1 MLVLLTGIQEGSKEP
16 ISPQVPTNSFHSSV
30 DFILLSGIRAL
41 ADVKN
46 RSLVYFDAR
55 N

>member
-16 ISPQVPTNSFHSSV
+16 ISPRVPTNSFNSSMDV
-30 DFILLSGIRAL
+30 IPLSGIRAL
-41 ADVKN
+41 ADVKY